1 MVIPG
6 CDGKAQRPR
15 MNVLSWFEGF
25 GLLRMMLLTMV
36 GLLAMVGPFSGGNV
50 DFAGFALITTLIAP
64 VAYAIFVF
72 VLPLDMTMSALFM
85 TDTTPERRAAL
96 KRALIT
102 EAVLLAV
109 MLLAWLPFT
118 LRLLGVR

>member
-15 MNVLSWFEGF
+15 MNVLNWFDGF
-25 GLLRMMLLTMV
+25 GPLRLMLITMV
-36 GLLAMVGPFSGGNV
+36 ALLAMVGPFSGGRV
-50 DFAGFALITTLIAP
+50 DFAGFALITTLVAP
-64 VAYAIFVF
+64 VTYAIFVF

-118 LRLLGVR
+118 LQLLGVR

>member
-1 MVIPG
+1 
-6 CDGKAQRPR
+6 

-25 GLLRMMLLTMV
+25 GLLRLMLITMV
-36 GLLAMVGPFSGGNV
+36 GVLAIVGPFSGGSV

-118 LRLLGVR
+118 LQLLGVR

>member
-1 MVIPG
+1 
-6 CDGKAQRPR
+6 
-15 MNVLSWFEGF
+15 MNVLNWFDGF
-25 GLLRMMLLTMV
+25 GPLRLMLITMV
-36 GLLAMVGPFSGGNV
+36 ALLAMVGPFSGGRV
-50 DFAGFALITTLIAP
+50 DFAGFALITTLVAP
-64 VAYAIFVF
+64 VTYAIFVF

-118 LRLLGVR
+118 LQLLGVR